1 LIHKFAATGR
11 FHHRAILRLIS
22 ASIDIKILNFARD
35 RNVTTGW
42 IHNILNP
49 DSFSLASIVSILA
62 GFDPG
67 LLIIPLAYCIG
78 CCNAGYYITKF
89 KTNTDIRK
97 HATHSTGARNVKRL
111 LGTKAAIF
119 TFLLDA
125 AKGALVVIVAL
136 IIKLPPTPTLI
147 AIMAVIV
154 GHIWPAQLKFKGG
167 KGLAVTLGSLIIYDY
182 RIAALALIVFA
193 IAYLLIRKYA
203 LSAFVAILSLPLAA
217 AITNQ
222 KTQQLALFVAIVIII
237 LAAHRNNL
245 TELIRNFT
253 SKNNR
258 TQYNK
263 KLPNA

>member
-1 LIHKFAATGR
+1 
-11 FHHRAILRLIS
+11 
-22 ASIDIKILNFARD
+22 
-35 RNVTTGW
+35 VTTGW